1 MARLCP
7 MRATLIAATVLAAG
21 TVNAEPPQPVSQVDL
36 GRYMGRWYEIA
47 RLPNFFQRH
56 CARDTSADYAL
67 RPDGQVSVTNRC
79 VQASGEADTAEGVAR
94 VVDPQTRARLAVSFV
109 SLFGT
114 QLFWGDYWVIGLGEG
129 YDYALIG
136 TPSRRWGWILA
147 RDPHPS
153 EAKIQAWL
161 AQMAAQG
168 YDPADFE
175 RSPQSQ
181 AARP

>member
-1 MARLCP
+1 
-7 MRATLIAATVLAAG
+7 V
-21 TVNAEPPQPVSQVDL
+21 
-36 GRYMGRWYEIA
+36 
-47 RLPNFFQRH
+47 
-56 CARDTSADYAL
+56 
-67 RPDGQVSVTNRC
+67 PD
-79 VQASGEADTAEGVAR
+79 ASGEAETAEGVAR
-94 VVDPQTRARLAVSFV
+94 VVDPQTRARLEVSFV